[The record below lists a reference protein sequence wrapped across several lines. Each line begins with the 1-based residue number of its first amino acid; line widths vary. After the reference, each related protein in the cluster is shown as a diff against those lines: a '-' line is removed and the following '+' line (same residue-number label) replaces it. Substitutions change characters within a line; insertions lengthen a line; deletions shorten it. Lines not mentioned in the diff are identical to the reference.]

1 MKGDTQLIEI
11 WEGKCHEDKIGKIS
25 KFTIRYQ
32 NLKPEENARIFDLI
46 KEGKMKGGVK
56 NGKNIS

>member
-1 MKGDTQLIEI
+1 MKSDTQLKEI

-32 NLKPEENARIFDLI
+32 NLTPEERTRIFDII
-46 KEGKMKGGVK
+46 KEGKLKGGIK
-56 NGKNIS
+56 HGKNNS